1 MGDIELVVN
10 KIVCFR
16 LDMNKNC
23 VNIKEELNVYFNLKV
38 WIEWWYVKKFI
49 KIVNENMNVYRLY
62 SII

>member
-10 KIVCFR
+10 KIICFR

-23 VNIKEELNVYFNLKV
+23 VKIKEELNVYFNLKV